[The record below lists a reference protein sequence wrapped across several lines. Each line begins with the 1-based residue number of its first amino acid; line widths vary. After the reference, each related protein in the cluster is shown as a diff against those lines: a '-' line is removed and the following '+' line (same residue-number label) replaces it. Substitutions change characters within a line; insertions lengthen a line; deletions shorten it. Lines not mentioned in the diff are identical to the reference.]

1 MSTRNTRVITSIT
14 AEDIESSTARC
25 CARGPGANG
34 LEPNDVAAGP
44 GLTVERVGRRTVIVY
59 SEFQR
64 GADGKRLVDLDK
76 AEAVTVRRSVTQVGD
91 ARSAR
96 LPGVRPDRLTVTV
109 CDRTPGGRPPP

>member
-14 AEDIESSTARC
+14 AEDIEQHREVLCAWAR
-25 CARGPGANG
+25 ANG

-76 AEAVTVRRSVTQVGD
+76 AEAVTVRRSVTQVETLAQHGYPESD
-91 ARSAR
+91 
-96 LPGVRPDRLTVTV
+96 PTG
-109 CDRTPGGRPPP
+109 